1 MSNTNTCFY
10 QFTHVETN
18 RLLAYFFESDIAKL
32 TKDLAA
38 SFESMAKSFGLY
50 FNIDIP
56 SDQDLACQMKQKVF
70 LDNEM
75 YEKILFNLCK
85 YKRLS
90 DINIIIYLT
99 KINTF

>member
-85 YKRLS
+85 
-90 DINIIIYLT
+90 
-99 KINTF
+99 